1 MRSAEYG
8 PIFLQ
13 VLAWLFCNIFHGV
26 FEASLEGAYHFT
38 EHFAEVAKGSRAEK
52 AQLDV
57 EDLMDLT
64 DTYALD
70 IMLDRVEVE
79 D

>member
-1 MRSAEYG
+1 MG
-8 PIFLQ
+8 FLKPD
-13 VLAWLFCNIFHGV
+13 
-26 FEASLEGAYHFT
+26 LEGAYNFT

-57 EDLMDLT
+57 EDLMDLK
-64 DTYALD
+64 DSYALD